1 MKIIPHLEECT
12 PPRGELDADSLSQI
26 ALAAI
31 LENDHPLKVDA
42 FRWAAHNLADDT
54 LIQRDLD
61 CTFDEP
67 GWQKM
72 AASGLLGL
80 LVEPELGGAG
90 LDLCSALL
98 TIEGL
103 GHGCRDDGLTFALSS
118 QVLTMQLTLDR
129 FGSTEQRREWL
140 PKLIAGEAKGAFCM
154 TEPEAG
160 SDSYSLTTTATP
172 VGDGTY
178 TITGEKAWVTM
189 GPVADLFIVFATV
202 SPDLG
207 RWGISTFLVP
217 ASTPGLTVGPNRPKM
232 GMRTTPFANVT
243 FENCLVPE
251 SARLGNEGAG
261 ASIFSAAME
270 AERAFLLAGA
280 VGNLERTIDDTISYA
295 REREQFGQ
303 PIGAFQAVAHAIA
316 DMKVAHET
324 ARTLLYKA
332 AALQQTGSPS
342 MMAAAVAKLAV
353 SENALDAARSA
364 IEVHGARGYVS
375 EFEIER
381 DLRNTVGGVIYG
393 GTSAIQRNI
402 IGRLLG
408 LPAGE
413 R

>member
-1 MKIIPHLEECT
+1 MT
-12 PPRGELDADSLSQI
+12 ELDAENLSQI

-31 LENDHPLKVDA
+31 LLNDHPIKVEA
-42 FRWAAHNLADDT
+42 SKWAERNLSDND
-54 LIQRDLD
+54 LVQRDLD

-72 AASGLLGL
+72 ADAGLLGL
-80 LVEPELGGAG
+80 LVDEEFGGAG

-98 TIEGL
+98 TIEGI
-103 GHGCRDDGLTFALSS
+103 GHGGRDDGLTFALSS

-129 FGSTEQRREWL
+129 FGTDAQREEWL
-140 PKLIAGEAKGAFCM
+140 PRLIEGEAKGAFCM

-172 VGDGTY
+172 IEDGGY
-178 TITGEKAWVTM
+178 SITGEKAWVTM

-202 SPDLG
+202 DPALG
-207 RWGISTFLVP
+207 RWGISAFLVP
-217 ASTPGLTVGPNRPKM
+217 ATTPGLTVGPNRPKM

-243 FENCLVPE
+243 FEACVVPAE
-251 SARLGNEGAG
+251 ARLGNEGAG
-261 ASIFSAAME
+261 ASIFSSAME

-280 VGNLERTIDDTISYA
+280 VGNLERTIDDTITYA

-316 DMKVAHET
+316 DMKVGHET

-353 SENALDAARSA
+353 SESALEAARQA

-393 GTSAIQRNI
+393 GTSSIQRNI

-408 LPAGE
+408 LPANE